1 MAVDAE
7 VRTWFGGST
16 GASLREY
23 VRSRGHLAFL
33 VSAGVIFAHLLTQAF
48 VDPEPM
54 SGAGDNIVTGIAGP
68 ALVLGLV
75 LAYPHLPRSLR
86 ALAALGLGLFAIITA
101 IGIHIPHLVAV
112 GATARDVT
120 AIASLVAGVA
130 LVGMGIVLAWKAM
143 PRLWLKLALIP
154 AVPIVLLQ
162 LVLPLTLATFVV
174 NTPRQPLGDA
184 SPADYGLSYES
195 VTFENDEGETL
206 AAWYV
211 PSENGAAVILVH
223 GSGKNRTKTLDH
235 AAMLA
240 ENGYGSLMIDLQ
252 GYGESEGSPV
262 AWGWTGEVD
271 VGAAVR
277 YLQTREDV
285 EPQRIGALGLSMGG
299 EVVMHA
305 AGENDGIAALV
316 SEGAGMHTW
325 REFEQEP
332 GGSFLK
338 YRAIFSVSNA
348 YEAVELLSGRDQPP
362 SNQDQL
368 KKIAP
373 RPVLLISTGKS
384 EEGTWGRLLHE
395 AAGPTAQLWE
405 TGGGH
410 IDGLREQPEEYEKRV
425 IALFDDALLSD

>member
-1 MAVDAE
+1 MAVNTDIRAWFRTDTE
-7 VRTWFGGST
+7 V
-16 GASLREY
+16 SLRHY
-23 VRSRGHLAFL
+23 VRSRGHLLFIVGA
-33 VSAGVIFAHLLTQAF
+33 AVIFVHLLTQAF
-48 VDPEPM
+48 VDPEPK
-54 SGAGDNIVTGIAGP
+54 SDATDNIVTGIAGP
-68 ALVLGLV
+68 ALVLGLA
-75 LAYPHLPRSLR
+75 LAYPHLNRGFR
-86 ALAALGLGLFAIITA
+86 AAASLGLGLFAVMTA
-101 IGIHIPHLVAV
+101 VGIHIPHFVAV

-120 AIASLVAGVA
+120 AIASLLAGIPLIV
-130 LVGMGIVLAWKAM
+130 MGLVLAWKAL
-143 PRLWLKLALIP
+143 PRLWMKLLLIP

-162 LVLPLTLATFVV
+162 LVLPITLATFVV
-174 NTPRQPLGDA
+174 NTPRQALGDA
-184 SPADYGLSYES
+184 SPADYGLTYED

-206 AAWYV
+206 SAWYV

-240 ENGYGSLMIDLQ
+240 KNGYGALMVDLQ

-262 AWGWTGEVD
+262 AWGWTGAVD
-271 VGAAVR
+271 IAGAVR
-277 YLQTREDV
+277 YLESREDV
-285 EPQRIGALGLSMGG
+285 APGRIGALGLSMGG

-305 AGENDGIAALV
+305 AGENEGIAALV

-338 YRAIFSVSNA
+338 YRAVFNVSNA
-348 YEAVELLSGRDQPP
+348 YTAVELMSGRDQPP
-362 SNQDQL
+362 SNVEQL
-368 KKIAP
+368 QKIAP

-384 EEGTWGRLLHE
+384 EEGNWGRILNE

-425 IALFDDALLSD
+425 ITLFDEALLGN